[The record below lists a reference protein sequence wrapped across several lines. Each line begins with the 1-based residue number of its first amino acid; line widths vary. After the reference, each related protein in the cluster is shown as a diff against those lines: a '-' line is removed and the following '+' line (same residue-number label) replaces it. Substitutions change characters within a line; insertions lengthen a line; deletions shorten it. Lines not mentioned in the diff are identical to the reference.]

1 MQAFYVDIHI
11 HTSEDANKVNTNY
24 DVNLLLEN
32 ISKMAKDHP
41 FLLSLTDHNV
51 INKDAYLNLYN
62 ISKNVIIGAELHIK
76 KYKEA
81 PPYHCH
87 ILFDCEVTEKNIDSI
102 NAILDKLYPDK
113 MVTDDTPDIP
123 NIETITNEFDNYE
136 FILLPH
142 GGQSHRTFDKATAKG
157 HRFDTSMEKSIYYN
171 QFDGFTARSN
181 TGLEDTIEY
190 FKRLGIDQFTNL
202 ITCSDNYDPRKY
214 PSGKNSD
221 AEPFIP
227 TWIFSNPTFTGL
239 KMALSEKSRLFYGS
253 EPPEKWGQTIFS
265 VNLENDKCSINV
277 RMSPGLNVVIGGSSS
292 GKTLF
297 VDSIVNRLNNDF
309 SLSKYCEFGVDKLIV
324 DNPYNVV
331 PHYINQNFIMSVLQ
345 SKSLELG
352 DIELIKEVFPEDK
365 DVTEKIRNGK
375 EKLQRLIQ
383 ELIDSVALYEDNLA
397 QLKGISELA
406 GLIISKEIPQR
417 ISELL
422 KPSDEE
428 KEHFSLTEVKY
439 EKLIEE
445 LEEIYK
451 VFADSSLDIPF
462 KNEIETLKTGLKY
475 IYDLSK
481 LSDNTLLSIENLMK
495 KELNQVEEDDRENSQ
510 KIQQKDRLKYC
521 LTNIIKALSNFYKI
535 KEELC
540 KFNITAT
547 TREINVDGHKL
558 SIINSFALS
567 KEILVDSIN
576 NFLKNEKRIT
586 SFEHL
591 KPEDLFKTGF
601 SQRPKVNGYPDFINK
616 MVNLIC
622 EKDRKTYKIT
632 TRDNQDFDKLSP
644 GWKTAVILDL
654 LLAYEKD
661 VAPLIIDQPEDNL
674 ATDYINHGLIEQIKK
689 IKPQK
694 QIILVSHNATIP
706 MLGDAQ
712 NVITCK
718 NENGKIVIRSG
729 ELESF
734 IEGNRVL
741 DIIANITDGGKQSI
755 RKRVKKYDFK
765 KI

>member
-11 HTSEDANKVNTNY
+11 HTSEDANKVNNNY

-32 ISKMAKDHP
+32 ISKMVKGHP

-51 INKDAYLNLYN
+51 INKYAYLNLYK

-87 ILFDCEVTEKNIDSI
+87 ILFDCEVTEENIDSI
-102 NAILDKLYPDK
+102 NSILDKLYPDK
-113 MVTDDTPDIP
+113 MVTDETPDIP

-181 TGLEDTIEY
+181 TGLEDTLEY

-214 PSGKNSD
+214 PSGKNGD

-239 KMALSEKSRLFYGS
+239 KMALSEKSRLFYGY

-265 VNLENDKCSINV
+265 VKLENDKCSINV
-277 RMSPGLNVVIGGSSS
+277 KMSPGLNVVIGGSSS

-297 VDSIVNRLNNDF
+297 VDSIVNKLNNDF
-309 SLSKYCEFGVDKLIV
+309 SPSKYCEFGVDKLII
-324 DNPYNVV
+324 DNPNNTV

-375 EKLQRLIQ
+375 EKLRRLIQ
-383 ELIDSVALYEDNLA
+383 NLIDSVELYENNLA
-397 QLKGISELA
+397 QLKGVSELA

-439 EKLIEE
+439 EKFIDE
-445 LEEIYK
+445 LEEVYK
-451 VFADSSLDIPF
+451 VFADSSLDIPY

-481 LSDNTLLSIENLMK
+481 LSDNILLSIDNLMN
-495 KELNQVEEDDRENSQ
+495 KELNQFNEDNRENTQ
-510 KIQQKDRLKYC
+510 KIQQRDRLKSC
-521 LTNIIKALSNFYKI
+521 LNKIIKALSTFYKI
-535 KEELC
+535 KEELS

-547 TREINVDGHKL
+547 TREIKVDGHKL

-567 KEILVDSIN
+567 KEILVDTIN
-576 NFLKNEKRIT
+576 SFLKNEKRIT

-591 KPEDLFKTGF
+591 KPEDLFKVGF
-601 SQRPKVNGYPDFINK
+601 SQRPKVNSYSDFINK

-632 TRDNQDFDKLSP
+632 TRDNRDFDKLSP

-718 NENGKIVIRSG
+718 NENGKIIIKSA
-729 ELESF
+729 ELESN
-734 IEGNRVL
+734 IDGDRVL
-741 DIIANITDGGKQSI
+741 DLIANITDGGKQSI